1 MSHLNIAILGFG
13 TVGKGVHHSIKSH
26 QTRLEQVLGKS
37 VRVVAIL
44 VKNIEKHEQSRE
56 DGVLLTTNYEEI
68 LNIGELDVIVDAIVG
83 CEPGH
88 TYLTQALEKGIH
100 VVTANKEMFAHHGEE
115 LLALA
120 KKNDVTVG
128 FEATVA
134 GGVPV
139 IQTLKQ
145 LLQVNR
151 IKRVEGILNG
161 TSNFILSS
169 MRKDGHSFEATLQAA
184 RENGY
189 AEADPSNDI
198 EGYDALYKA
207 VVLSQLIYGEKPDE
221 QSTIRKGI
229 TGITADY
236 VESADELGLRFRHIV
251 TIFRGERGVQCK
263 VEPVLIST
271 EHPFYQVD
279 GVQNAVSI
287 ETDLVG
293 NVQLQ
298 GPGAGMYPTA
308 SAILEDIIQISRPVF
323 TEPAYLEYQEDV
335 ANSAKWVLFS
345 KNRKL
350 EIPYNIK
357 VLARLS
363 DKAAV
368 VETEEVESILLE
380 NPLLAHFELKGN
392 YQHRVEKVNV

>member
-44 VKNIEKHEQSRE
+44 VKNIEKHEQFRE
-56 DGVLLTTNYEEI
+56 DGVILTTNYEEI
-68 LNIGELDVIVDAIVG
+68 LSIGELDVIVDAIVG

-100 VVTANKEMFAHHGEE
+100 VVTANKEMFAHHGED

-120 KKNDVTVG
+120 KKNEVTLG

-184 RENGY
+184 QENGY

-198 EGYDALYKA
+198 EGYDAFYKA
-207 VVLSQLIYGEKPDE
+207 VVLSQLIYGENPDE

-229 TGITADY
+229 TDITADY
-236 VESADELGLRFRHIV
+236 VESAVELGLRFRHIV
-251 TIFRGERGVQCK
+251 TLFRGEKGVQCK

-335 ANSAKWVLFS
+335 ANSSKWVLFS

-350 EIPYNIK
+350 EIPYDIK
-357 VLARLS
+357 VIARLS
-363 DKAAV
+363 DKAAI
-368 VETEEVESILLE
+368 VETEEVERILLE

>member
-26 QTRLEQVLGKS
+26 QSRLEKVLGKS

-44 VKNIEKHEQSRE
+44 VKNLEKHEQSRE

-68 LNIGELDVIVDAIVG
+68 INLQDLDVIVDAIIG
-83 CEPGH
+83 CEPGNS
-88 TYLTQALEKGIH
+88 YLQKALEKGIH

-120 KKNDVTVG
+120 QKKGVTVG

-139 IQTLKQ
+139 IQTIKQ

-151 IKRVEGILNG
+151 IQKVEAILNG

-169 MRKDGHSFEATLQAA
+169 MRKDGHSFEATLLAA
-184 RENGY
+184 QENGY
-189 AEADPSNDI
+189 AEADPTNDI
-198 EGYDALYKA
+198 EGYDAFYKG
-207 VVLSQLIYGEKPDE
+207 VVLSQLIYGEKPNE

-229 TGITADY
+229 RAITTDY
-236 VESADELGLRFRHIV
+236 VECADELGLRFRHIV
-251 TIFRGERGVQCK
+251 TLFKGNDGVQCR
-263 VEPVLIST
+263 VEPVLISMD
-271 EHPFYQVD
+271 HPFYQVD

-308 SAILEDIIQISRPVF
+308 SAILEDIIQISRPVSK
-323 TEPAYLEYQEDV
+323 EPAYLEYQGD
-335 ANSAKWVLFS
+335 ASNSSKWVFFS
-345 KNRKL
+345 NNRKL
-350 EIPYNIK
+350 ELPYDTK

-363 DKAAV
+363 DKAVV
-368 VETEEVESILLE
+368 VETEEVERIILDH
-380 NPLLAHFELKGN
+380 PLLTFYELKGD
-392 YQHRVEKVNV
+392 YRQSTEKVIV

>member
-1 MSHLNIAILGFG
+1 MSDLNIAILGFG

-26 QTRLEQVLGKS
+26 QKRLEQVLGKR

-44 VKNIEKHEQSRE
+44 VKNLEKHQEFRE
-56 DGVLLTTNYEEI
+56 EGILLTTNFKEI
-68 LNIGELDVIVDAIVG
+68 IKLPNLHVIVDAIVG
-83 CEPGH
+83 CEPGR
-88 TYLTQALEKGIH
+88 TYLEQAIEKRIH

-120 KKNDVTVG
+120 KKRGVSVG

-134 GGVPV
+134 GGVPI
-139 IQTLKQ
+139 IQTLRQ

-151 IKRVEGILNG
+151 IQKVEAILNG

-169 MRKDGHSFEATLQAA
+169 MRKDGHSFEATLLAA
-184 RENGY
+184 QENGF
-189 AEADPSNDI
+189 AEADPANDI
-198 EGYDALYKA
+198 EGFDAYYKG
-207 VVLSQLIYGEKPDE
+207 VILSGLIYGEKPVE
-221 QSTIRKGI
+221 QSIIRKGI
-229 TGITADY
+229 KEITAEY
-236 VESADELGLRFRHIV
+236 VEIADELGLRFRHIV
-251 TIFRGERGVQCK
+251 TLFKGEKGVQCR
-263 VEPVLIST
+263 VEPALISV

-279 GVQNAVSI
+279 GVQNAISI

-308 SAILEDIIQISRPVF
+308 SAILEDIIQIGRPVYSK
-323 TEPAYLEYQEDV
+323 PAYVEYQED
-335 ANSAKWVLFS
+335 SEPSFKWVLFS
-345 KNRKL
+345 KNGKL
-350 EIPYNIK
+350 DIPYDIH

-368 VETEEVESILLE
+368 VETEEVDRILLE
-380 NPLLAHFELKGN
+380 NPYVASFKLKGN
-392 YQHRVEKVNV
+392 YRHTVEKVNV

>member
-13 TVGKGVHHSIKSH
+13 TVGKGVHQSIKSH

-83 CEPGH
+83 CEPGR

-134 GGVPV
+134 GGIPV

-151 IKRVEGILNG
+151 IQKVEGILNG

-169 MRKDGHSFEATLQAA
+169 MRKDGHSFEATLLAA
-184 RENGY
+184 QENGY

-198 EGYDALYKA
+198 EGYDAFYKA

-229 TGITADY
+229 KEITADY

-251 TIFRGERGVQCK
+251 TLFKGESGIQCK
-263 VEPVLIST
+263 VEPVLLST

-287 ETDLVG
+287 DTDLVG
-293 NVQLQ
+293 KVQLQ

-308 SAILEDIIQISRPVF
+308 SAILEDIIQISRPVYSK
-323 TEPAYLEYQEDV
+323 PAYLENKKDEAY
-335 ANSAKWVLFS
+335 SSKWVLFS
-345 KNRKL
+345 KNGKI
-350 EIPYNIK
+350 EIPFDIN

-363 DKAAV
+363 DKVAV
-368 VETEEVESILLE
+368 VETEEVERILLG
-380 NPLLAHFELKGN
+380 NPFLAIFELKGN
-392 YQHRVEKVNV
+392 YQYRVEKVNV

>member
-13 TVGKGVHHSIKSH
+13 TVGKGVHYSIKSH

-56 DGVLLTTNYEEI
+56 DGVLLTTNFEEI

-115 LLALA
+115 LLTLA
-120 KKNDVTVG
+120 KENDVTVG

-151 IKRVEGILNG
+151 IKKVEGILNG

-169 MRKDGHSFEATLQAA
+169 MRKDGHSFEETLLAA
-184 RENGY
+184 QENGY

-198 EGYDALYKA
+198 EGYDAFYKA
-207 VVLSQLIYGEKPDE
+207 LVLSQLIYGVKPDE
-221 QSTIRKGI
+221 ESIIRKGI
-229 TGITADY
+229 TNITADY

-251 TIFRGERGVQCK
+251 SLFRGGKGVECK
-263 VEPVLIST
+263 VEPVLVSS

-323 TEPAYLEYQEDV
+323 TKSAYLEYQEDV
-335 ANSAKWVLFS
+335 ADLSKWVLFS

-350 EIPYNIK
+350 EIPYGIK

-368 VETEEVESILLE
+368 VETEEVERILLE
-380 NPLLAHFELKGN
+380 NPLLSYFELKGS